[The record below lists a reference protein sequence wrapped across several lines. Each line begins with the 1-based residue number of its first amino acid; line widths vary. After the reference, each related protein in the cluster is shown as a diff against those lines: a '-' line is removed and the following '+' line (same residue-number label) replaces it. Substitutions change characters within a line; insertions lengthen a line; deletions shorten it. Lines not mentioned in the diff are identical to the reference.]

1 MSIRCEIPEGA
12 DLEAAAR
19 AFDEASNFD
28 RLMRGTSEPPRIA
41 FGRLYVYATE
51 AEGVEDPELAEALES
66 DPALRADLRRLVEKT
81 AILRLP
87 RVAAASAGTIM
98 SRDGDGC
105 RIRFQRS
112 RAEPRQ
118 SYVIIEL
125 DDVQGAKTTSLF
137 ACDAENRCRKFPLP
151 EARDGVIQMLLEE
164 DSELLRALLDIKTE
178 IFIR

>member
-105 RIRFQRS
+105 CIRFQRS

-125 DDVQGAKTTSLF
+125 DGEAIHDQPSERSQAGGPPLCLRQTTFDPTIHSFLGGGWEIDRRHPSAGA
-137 ACDAENRCRKFPLP
+137 
-151 EARDGVIQMLLEE
+151 
-164 DSELLRALLDIKTE
+164 
-178 IFIR
+178 